1 MRREAHSG
9 FEIRRA
15 LNGVTFQV
23 AKGETVAL
31 VGRNGSGKSTL
42 LSILSRI
49 YLPTAGEAR
58 LNGRMMSLLE
68 LGAGFDAELTGNQ
81 NIFFNGVILG
91 LTEEQV
97 AASYDAILDFAE
109 LDRQAMD
116 LPVRMYSSGMQL
128 RLGFAIAVH
137 LDADLLLVDEGL
149 AVGDEGFQEKCF
161 RKMEEFKAQGKTI
174 LMVTHELD
182 HVERLADRVLWLDK
196 GQLVRDGD
204 VASVLAEYREGF
216 HLHDSLK
223 AFPEAP
229 PPQFWGAG
237 KENCLLLL
245 WLPRIGAGGLLPLM
259 FPSPSSPTTP
269 ATCCGPASVRCWRG
283 KPKARRR
290 WRSLS
295 RTTARPTAARTWF
308 APSFPTV
315 KVLETGGNIGFGRAN
330 NAALQNAAGRYFC
343 LLNSDAEVLPGALA
357 QTLAYWTPTRTS
369 ASSAANCSGPTA
381 ARRPPGATTRPWPG
395 SSPSRRFWAV

>member
-1 MRREAHSG
+1 MSDAVYAIEVDNLVKEFRVYHRTFASLKSHAAALAKTLARREAHSG
-9 FEIRRA
+9 FEVRRA
-15 LNGVTFQV
+15 LNGVTFRVPQ
-23 AKGETVAL
+23 GETVAL

-58 LNGRMMSLLE
+58 LTGRMMSLLE

-91 LTEEQV
+91 LTEDDV
-97 AASYDAILDFAE
+97 AARYDAILDFAE

-196 GQLVRDGD
+196 GELIRDGD
-204 VASVLAEYREGF
+204 VPSVLAEYREGF
-216 HLHDSLK
+216 HADG
-223 AFPEAP
+223 E
-229 PPQFWGAG
+229 
-237 KENCLLLL
+237 
-245 WLPRIGAGGLLPLM
+245 
-259 FPSPSSPTTP
+259 
-269 ATCCGPASVRCWRG
+269 
-283 KPKARRR
+283 
-290 WRSLS
+290 
-295 RTTARPTAARTWF
+295 
-308 APSFPTV
+308 
-315 KVLETGGNIGFGRAN
+315 
-330 NAALQNAAGRYFC
+330 
-343 LLNSDAEVLPGALA
+343 
-357 QTLAYWTPTRTS
+357 
-369 ASSAANCSGPTA
+369 
-381 ARRPPGATTRPWPG
+381 
-395 SSPSRRFWAV
+395 